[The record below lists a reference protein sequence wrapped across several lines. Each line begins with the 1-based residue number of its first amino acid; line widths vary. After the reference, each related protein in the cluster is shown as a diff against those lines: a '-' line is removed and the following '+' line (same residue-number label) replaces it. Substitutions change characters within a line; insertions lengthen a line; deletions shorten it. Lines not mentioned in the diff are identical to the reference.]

1 MRAFFLLCVSRAGL
15 CLGTMMFA
23 GALPTIRSEWQLDA
37 ASAGTVQTVFS
48 LTNALALL
56 VASWWCDSLGAHRVY
71 LLFSWLGA
79 AALMLFAV
87 FAHSY
92 AGALVLMAFVGL
104 TQGGAYTPALLLAMG
119 MNGPARRGYAIGMM
133 LAASSLGYF
142 LSVFIAGWSAMRWGA
157 GVAFS
162 LCAAGALLGALAGSL
177 ALVGYREPQPRTLG
191 RQTKRES
198 YAITYATLLLL
209 VGYIAHSWE
218 LLGNWAW
225 APSLVSEALSGFS
238 LDPLSAG
245 LIVAAV
251 IHLAGMV
258 ATLIVG
264 TVSDYFNRA
273 SVLMF
278 MGAAGAL
285 GSLLM
290 GWSAGLDA
298 AGRQHRQFLH
308 PRRLRRAVGRDGGQR
323 AAATARQRDGLAI
336 VAGVWHW
343 FVRSF
348 ILWRRDGHHPELG
361 HVLCRIGRRRW
372 GSLSGGRAVL
382 ATIPEMRHGHH

>member
-23 GALPTIRSEWQLDA
+23 GALPTIRSEWQLGA

-56 VASWWCDSLGAHRVY
+56 VASWWCDSLGARRVY

-79 AALMLFAV
+79 GALMLFAV

-92 AGALVLMAFVGL
+92 IGALVLMAFVGL

-119 MNGPARRGYAIGMM
+119 MNGPARRGYAIGMI

-157 GVAFS
+157 GVAFA

-177 ALVGYREPQPRTLG
+177 ALVGYQEPQPRTLG
-191 RQTKRES
+191 RKTKRES

-209 VGYIAHSWE
+209 IGYIAHSWE

-245 LIVAAV
+245 LIAAAV
-251 IHLAGMV
+251 IHLAGMI

-273 SVLMF
+273 SVLTF
-278 MGAAGAL
+278 VGAAAVF
-285 GSLLM
+285 
-290 GWSAGLDA
+290 
-298 AGRQHRQFLH
+298 GRLN
-308 PRRLRRAVGRDGGQR
+308 GGEGMVE
-323 AAATARQRDGLAI
+323 RQRRRR
-336 VAGVWHW
+336 GVQC
-343 FVRSF
+343 R
-348 ILWRRDGHHPELG
+348 
-361 HVLCRIGRRRW
+361 RIGIQP
-372 GSLSGGRAVL
+372 AV
-382 ATIPEMRHGHH
+382 P

>member
-1 MRAFFLLCVSRAGL
+1 MRAFYLLCVSRAGL

-56 VASWWCDSLGAHRVY
+56 VASWWCDSLGARRVY

-92 AGALVLMAFVGL
+92 LSALVLMAFVGL

-119 MNGPARRGYAIGMM
+119 MNGPARRGYAIGMV

-177 ALVGYREPQPRTLG
+177 ALVGYRE
-191 RQTKRES
+191 
-198 YAITYATLLLL
+198 
-209 VGYIAHSWE
+209 
-218 LLGNWAW
+218 
-225 APSLVSEALSGFS
+225 
-238 LDPLSAG
+238 
-245 LIVAAV
+245 
-251 IHLAGMV
+251 
-258 ATLIVG
+258 
-264 TVSDYFNRA
+264 
-273 SVLMF
+273 
-278 MGAAGAL
+278 
-285 GSLLM
+285 
-290 GWSAGLDA
+290 
-298 AGRQHRQFLH
+298 
-308 PRRLRRAVGRDGGQR
+308 
-323 AAATARQRDGLAI
+323 
-336 VAGVWHW
+336 
-343 FVRSF
+343 
-348 ILWRRDGHHPELG
+348 
-361 HVLCRIGRRRW
+361 
-372 GSLSGGRAVL
+372 
-382 ATIPEMRHGHH
+382 

>member
-1 MRAFFLLCVSRAGL
+1 MRAFFLLCVSRTGL

-23 GALPTIRSEWQLDA
+23 GALPTIRSEWQLGA

-56 VASWWCDSLGAHRVY
+56 VASWWCDSLGARRVY

-79 AALMLFAV
+79 GAQMLFAV

-92 AGALVLMAFVGL
+92 IGALVLMAFVGL

-119 MNGPARRGYAIGMM
+119 MNGPARRGYAIGMI

-157 GVAFS
+157 GVAF
-162 LCAAGALLGALAGSL
+162 
-177 ALVGYREPQPRTLG
+177 ALVGYQEPQPRTLG
-191 RQTKRES
+191 RKTKRES

-209 VGYIAHSWE
+209 IGYIAHSWE

-245 LIVAAV
+245 LIAAAV
-251 IHLAGMV
+251 IHLAGMI

-273 SVLMF
+273 SVLTF
-278 MGAAGAL
+278 VGAAGAL

-290 GWSAGLDA
+290 GWSANWGPGWTL
-298 AGRQHRQFLH
+298 L
-308 PRRLRRAVGRDGGQR
+308 
-323 AAATARQRDGLAI
+323 
-336 VAGVWHW
+336 
-343 FVRSF
+343 FVSIGSFF
-348 ILWRRDGHHPELG
+348 ILGDSGVLSAAMADNVPPQQLGSVMGWRSLLG
-361 HVLCRIGRRRW
+361 FGIGSFAPLSFGIVMDTTQSW
-372 GSLSGGRAVL
+372 GTSYAVL
-382 ATIPEMRHGHH
+382 ACGGGVACLAAGLLWRQHLK

>member
-56 VASWWCDSLGAHRVY
+56 VASWWCDSLGARRVY

-142 LSVFIAGWSAMRWGA
+142 LSVFIAGWSAMRWGVRWPWSVIGNRSRARWGGRRNVKVMLSPMRPCCCWPGISPTA
-157 GVAFS
+157 GNCSVT
-162 LCAAGALLGALAGSL
+162 GH
-177 ALVGYREPQPRTLG
+177 G
-191 RQTKRES
+191 RP
-198 YAITYATLLLL
+198 A
-209 VGYIAHSWE
+209 
-218 LLGNWAW
+218 
-225 APSLVSEALSGFS
+225 
-238 LDPLSAG
+238 
-245 LIVAAV
+245 
-251 IHLAGMV
+251 
-258 ATLIVG
+258 
-264 TVSDYFNRA
+264 
-273 SVLMF
+273 
-278 MGAAGAL
+278 
-285 GSLLM
+285 
-290 GWSAGLDA
+290 WSA
-298 AGRQHRQFLH
+298 
-308 PRRLRRAVGRDGGQR
+308 RR
-323 AAATARQRDGLAI
+323 
-336 VAGVWHW
+336 
-343 FVRSF
+343 
-348 ILWRRDGHHPELG
+348 
-361 HVLCRIGRRRW
+361 
-372 GSLSGGRAVL
+372 
-382 ATIPEMRHGHH
+382 